1 MKIFIIAGEDS
12 GDKLGAAVID
22 GLRDILDPPPDFVGV
37 GGIGMTSRGLQSI
50 FPMSELSVMGFTQIA
65 SQYNKLRKRLNQ
77 TVSAILDEQPDIL
90 LTIDAPEFCFRVAK
104 KIKFLNKKIPIVH
117 YVAPSVWAWRPN
129 RTKII
134 SNYIDHVL
142 ALFPFEPPYFHS
154 VGLSCDFVGHPI
166 VSEVTAS
173 KDNINRFKNEFS
185 LGDQPQILCLPGSRK
200 SEIDKIMPTFGRTL
214 EKFSRVLPNANFIL
228 PSTPHVFEYSKKY
241 LEYFPKKTVFLTPE
255 NIGFEKYIAHKK
267 ASFKIADLALAASGT
282 VSLELAAN
290 NTPMVIG
297 YDMNYFSRQI
307 IQLMMKT
314 DTVTLVNLITSNRN
328 IPECIGTDF
337 KSEKLF
343 LEMVRVFSNN
353 KNQINDFETTMNL
366 LGKNNEAPNKRAA
379 NSLIK
384 FYNKFTAVRLSQ
396 TQH

>member
-1 MKIFIIAGEDS
+1 MKIFILAGEDS

-22 GLRDILDPPPDFVGV
+22 GLRDVLDTSPNFVGI
-37 GGIGMTSRGLQSI
+37 GGISMTSRGLQSI
-50 FPMSELSVMGFTQIA
+50 FPLSELSVMGFTQIA

-104 KIKFLNKKIPIVH
+104 KIKSLNKKIPIVH

-129 RTKII
+129 RAKII

-173 KDNINRFKNEFS
+173 KDNIIRFKNEFS

-200 SEIDKIMPTFGRTL
+200 SEIDKIMSTFGRTL

-328 IPECIGTDF
+328 IPECIGADF

-366 LGKNNEAPNKRAA
+366 LGKNNVAPNKRAA

-384 FYNKFTAVRLSQ
+384 FYNKFRTV
-396 TQH
+396 